1 MTSSLAVLLTSNLIQ
16 MIDISFH
23 DNLVAW
29 FGGQYAL
36 SYRHDYLEYLMR
48 KVCLDGGGDFHLSVN
63 YADRNSPLD
72 FLLKY

>member
-1 MTSSLAVLLTSNLIQ
+1 MTSSTTVSLTSNLVQ

-23 DNLVAW
+23 DDLVTR

-48 KVCLDGGGDFHLSVN
+48 NVYLDRMNFHFSVN
-63 YADRNSPLD
+63 YADKNSPLD